1 MLFNQTQK
9 KRLQIIMDMDEQ
21 LRELEPLFYSEIND
35 GEIDQLMRVRDELK
49 KLASI
54 VMEDAIRGG
63 NGKVLRKK
71 RRVLKVS

>member
-35 GEIDQLMRVRDELK
+35 GELDQLVRVKNELQR
-49 KLASI
+49 LANM
-54 VMEDAIRGG
+54 VMEDAIRNG
-63 NGKVLRKK
+63 NGKSRKVRSK
-71 RRVLKVS
+71 QIIEG